1 MIKSSY
7 YTTGY
12 YMMLE
17 CRHDDRGILWS
28 VYGEIID

>member
-1 MIKSSY
+1 MKSY
-7 YTTGY
+7 YEMTGY

-17 CRHDDRGILWS
+17 CRHDDRGILYS